1 MTEKNLISQH
11 LEIALKA
18 ANLAGAYILEEGSK
32 DHIAVH
38 SKHTNDFV
46 TDTDKGAE
54 EKIIAVIKERFP
66 EDAIFGEDTGKV
78 GDQKTGRW
86 IIDPIDGT
94 TNFFRSLPNYTG
106 SIAWELEP
114 FKPLGGVV
122 YNPRQGELF
131 WASKGEGAFLNG
143 NPIQVSSISQLEQAL
158 LVCVPPHRRHDLVD
172 TYFARAK
179 RLFLAS
185 SDFRSYGSCALELSY
200 IAAGRVDG
208 YYELC
213 LGYYDMAAGMIILQ
227 EAGGKVESADPQR
240 PFEDTRCDL
249 VASNGLIQHQIF
261 PMVQE

>member
-66 EDAIFGEDTGKV
+66 EDAIFGEETGKV

-94 TNFFRSLPNYTG
+94 TNFFRSLPNYTV

-114 FKPLGGVV
+114 FKPLVGVV

-143 NPIQVSSISQLEQAL
+143 NPIQVTWLQA
-158 LVCVPPHRRHDLVD
+158 
-172 TYFARAK
+172 
-179 RLFLAS
+179 
-185 SDFRSYGSCALELSY
+185 
-200 IAAGRVDG
+200 
-208 YYELC
+208 
-213 LGYYDMAAGMIILQ
+213 
-227 EAGGKVESADPQR
+227 
-240 PFEDTRCDL
+240 
-249 VASNGLIQHQIF
+249 
-261 PMVQE
+261 